1 MLGELLEAERVNSI
15 VGGFFAVYNYFG
27 PGLSESI
34 YSAALELELIAR
46 GHQVARELT
55 IPVFYHGRY
64 VGRQRLDMVVDDA
77 VVVENK
83 ARDRLERSAS
93 AQVISY
99 LKASRFQVGVLL
111 HFGPNPKFYRY
122 IDFPKRR
129 ANQIRAHS
137 WHSCPENVMPDSEH
151 GAERADEP
159 VQDNDQTIN

>member
-83 ARDRLERSAS
+83 ARPARAQRVGTAHQLSQSVTLPGRSA
-93 AQVISY
+93 
-99 LKASRFQVGVLL
+99 ASLRTQPQILPL
-111 HFGPNPKFYRY
+111 YR
-122 IDFPKRR
+122 FPKAPRQSDSCALVAFVSRERDAGRR
-129 ANQIRAHS
+129 A
-137 WHSCPENVMPDSEH
+137 
-151 GAERADEP
+151 
-159 VQDNDQTIN
+159 